1 MFTVFTHSIQTLAYQ
16 TPPPRQKTKR
26 GRKKEIQG
34 IKVGGAP
41 QLKQATG
48 TKKERQKN
56 GREMIIKGLGLGESM
71 VYCAAM
77 SQFM

>member
-1 MFTVFTHSIQTLAYQ
+1 MLACQ
-16 TPPPRQKTKR
+16 MSQM
-26 GRKKEIQG
+26 
-34 IKVGGAP
+34 
-41 QLKQATG
+41 KQATG